1 MALQGDFQRNGTV
14 FSVSNALK
22 CSLCEI
28 DIFEILDMLQD
39 GFTDEE
45 AFRASGAPG

>member
-1 MALQGDFQRNGTV
+1 MALQDDFQRDGTV

-22 CSLCEI
+22 HSLREI
-28 DIFEILDMLQD
+28 NIFEILDMLQN